1 MYSFLYLSREPFL
14 PRFIGEN
21 FRGLGIYESG
31 RHATETRKEWGERLG
46 TFLQGQSFD
55 VLFYTRVL

>member
-1 MYSFLYLSREPFL
+1 MFLYLWRDPFL
-14 PRFIGEN
+14 PCFIGEN
-21 FRGLGIYESG
+21 FRGLRIYEG
-31 RHATETRKEWGERLG
+31 CEHATETRVG